1 MKRIEDR
8 IAYTFKDKE
17 LLKVALTHSSHSGT
31 TTNNER
37 LEFLGDAVL
46 ELIISEYLYK
56 YNKLSEGKM
65 TKIRS
70 NIVCAESLSQ
80 AASDLNLGD
89 YMLLGKGEIVTG
101 GRKRKSNL
109 ANAFEAVMGAVFLD
123 SDYDTTKKVVLGTL
137 EKNIELALS
146 GGLIKDYKTELQEQI
161 QKHSDNAIEYV
172 LEKSEGPEHNKT
184 FFIDLSF
191 NGVVVSKG
199 TGKSKKEAEQNAAKN
214 YLFKDKKSEYI
225 NQSKKEEVCGCT

>member
-1 MKRIEDR
+1 M
-8 IAYTFKDKE
+8 
-17 LLKVALTHSSHSGT
+17 
-31 TTNNER
+31 
-37 LEFLGDAVL
+37 

-137 EKNIELALS
+137 EKHRA
-146 GGLIKDYKTELQEQI
+146 
-161 QKHSDNAIEYV
+161 
-172 LEKSEGPEHNKT
+172 GPERRPHQGLQNRASGA
-184 FFIDLSF
+184 DP
-191 NGVVVSKG
+191 
-199 TGKSKKEAEQNAAKN
+199 EAQ
-214 YLFKDKKSEYI
+214 
-225 NQSKKEEVCGCT
+225 

>member
-1 MKRIEDR
+1 M
-8 IAYTFKDKE
+8 
-17 LLKVALTHSSHSGT
+17 
-31 TTNNER
+31 
-37 LEFLGDAVL
+37 
-46 ELIISEYLYK
+46 
-56 YNKLSEGKM
+56 
-65 TKIRS
+65 
-70 NIVCAESLSQ
+70 SQ
-80 AASDLNLGD
+80 AASDLNLGE

-184 FFIDLSF
+184 FFIDLTF

-214 YLFKDKKSEYI
+214 YLFKDKKSE
-225 NQSKKEEVCGCT
+225 

>member
-1 MKRIEDR
+1 
-8 IAYTFKDKE
+8 
-17 LLKVALTHSSHSGT
+17 
-31 TTNNER
+31 
-37 LEFLGDAVL
+37 
-46 ELIISEYLYK
+46 
-56 YNKLSEGKM
+56 
-65 TKIRS
+65 
-70 NIVCAESLSQ
+70 
-80 AASDLNLGD
+80 
-89 YMLLGKGEIVTG
+89 
-101 GRKRKSNL
+101 
-109 ANAFEAVMGAVFLD
+109 MGAVFLD

-184 FFIDLSF
+184 FFIDLTF

-214 YLFKDKKSEYI
+214 YLFKDKKSE
-225 NQSKKEEVCGCT
+225 

>member
-1 MKRIEDR
+1 M
-8 IAYTFKDKE
+8 
-17 LLKVALTHSSHSGT
+17 ALTHSSHSGTTTNNHSGT

-184 FFIDLSF
+184 FFIASRITKPSF
-191 NGVVVSKG
+191 RSRSRSTVTTPS
-199 TGKSKKEAEQNAAKN
+199 SMCWKN
-214 YLFKDKKSEYI
+214 PRGRSTTRPFSSTFPLTAWS
-225 NQSKKEEVCGCT
+225 